1 MDFLELFDTARVPFY
16 DGVFTWRIYLPF
28 QLTLSEIGCMVVEL
42 LDYRPQRSKEPAL
55 KVPEKTRVVLHP
67 NSETLWADICL
78 MNRRNGSKWTDKDA
92 LEVEAKI
99 LVNPPVFRIRNL
111 S

>member
-1 MDFLELFDTARVPFY
+1 MMVCLL
-16 DGVFTWRIYLPF
+16 RIYLLF
-28 QLTLSEIGCMVVEL
+28 NCHLMLSDVGCMVVEL

-78 MNRRNGSKWTDKDA
+78 MNRRNGSQWTDKDA

-99 LVNPPVFRIRNL
+99 LVNPPGFYIRNIN
-111 S
+111 

>member
-1 MDFLELFDTARVPFY
+1 ME
-16 DGVFTWRIYLPF
+16 YLLF
-28 QLTLSEIGCMVVEL
+28 QLTFSEIGCMVVEL

-78 MNRRNGSKWTDKDA
+78 MNRRNGSQWTDKDA

-99 LVNPPVFRIRNL
+99 LVNPPVFCIRNL
-111 S
+111 N

>member
-1 MDFLELFDTARVPFY
+1 VDFLELFDSARVPFY
-16 DGVFTWRIYLPF
+16 DGLFTRRIYSLF

-78 MNRRNGSKWTDKDA
+78 MNRRNGSQWTDKDA

-99 LVNPPVFRIRNL
+99 LVNTPAFIL
-111 S
+111 EI